1 MNEELVEKLLNTK
14 NEDDFCKVLISQKVE
29 YDMHRELWD
38 ERVIEHFIKIFNVT
52 REEFEKKFFDNP
64 PIDDFDDGDNADNY
78 TTDDE
83 VIEEADTEICE
94 W

>member
-1 MNEELVEKLLNTK
+1 MNEKLVKKLLNTK

-38 ERVIEHFIKIFNVT
+38 ERVIEHFMKIFNVT
-52 REEFEKKFFDNP
+52 REEFEHSFYDNP

-78 TTDDE
+78 TIDDE
-83 VIEEADTEICE
+83 EIEEVNNEIYE